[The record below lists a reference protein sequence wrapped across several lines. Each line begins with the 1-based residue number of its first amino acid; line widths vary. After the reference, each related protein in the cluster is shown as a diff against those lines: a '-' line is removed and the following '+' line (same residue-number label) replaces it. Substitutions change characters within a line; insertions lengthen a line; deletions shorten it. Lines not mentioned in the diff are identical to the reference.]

1 MVAFQPTE
9 AAGPRLAFWA
19 DDFLWV
25 FVTAASPGV
34 LEGNPSE
41 TKTAPGLFQI
51 VEANS
56 GAGWNDGFK
65 GSLRKKKRIPGFFFD
80 WMDLKP

>member
-1 MVAFQPTE
+1 MAAFQPIE
-9 AAGPRLAFWA
+9 DAGPRLAFGIVH
-19 DDFLWV
+19 FLRV

-34 LEGNPSE
+34 VAGNPSE

-56 GAGWNDGFK
+56 GAGWNDGFQ
-65 GSLRKKKRIPGFFFD
+65 GPLRKKKRIPGFFLIG
-80 WMDLKP
+80 WT